1 MEPTYESE
9 TTEENTLTEENL
21 FDESELESSE
31 EVESSVEYDE
41 EDSVSVSENEIETE
55 SGMES
60 VPGNESESSVEE
72 SYSTYFGYR
81 VYYNLSGYPYYFD
94 ENGKRQYI
102 SDVENILGPGE
113 EFPEE
118 STEDV
123 FDDVVISG
131 SDTEALILS
140 INQQTE
146 VIQKGDAAI
155 CAGLG
160 ILIGILLIQGF
171 RLRRI

>member
-9 TTEENTLTEENL
+9 TTEEIMSTEENL
-21 FDESELESSE
+21 FDESEFESSE

-55 SGMES
+55 
-60 VPGNESESSVEE
+60 VSSDLDEE
-72 SYSTYFGYR
+72 ETAT
-81 VYYNLSGYPYYFD
+81 D
-94 ENGKRQYI
+94 EYAFYG
-102 SDVENILGPGE
+102 DM
-113 EFPEE
+113 
-118 STEDV
+118 
-123 FDDVVISG
+123 ISG
-131 SDTEALILS
+131 ADTEALILS

>member
-1 MEPTYESE
+1 MESTYEPE
-9 TTEENTLTEENL
+9 TTEEITSTEEDVY
-21 FDESELESSE
+21 DEPESDAPE
-31 EVESSVEYDE
+31 EVESAVEYDE

-55 SGMES
+55 VNSDPDEEETTTDEYAFYADMMSGA
-60 VPGNESESSVEE
+60 
-72 SYSTYFGYR
+72 
-81 VYYNLSGYPYYFD
+81 D
-94 ENGKRQYI
+94 A
-102 SDVENILGPGE
+102 
-113 EFPEE
+113 
-118 STEDV
+118 
-123 FDDVVISG
+123 
-131 SDTEALILS
+131 EALILS

>member
-1 MEPTYESE
+1 MESTYELE
-9 TTEENTLTEENL
+9 TMEEITSTEEDVY
-21 FDESELESSE
+21 DEPELDASE
-31 EVESSVEYDE
+31 EIESSVEYDE

-55 SGMES
+55 VNSD
-60 VPGNESESSVEE
+60 P
-72 SYSTYFGYR
+72 
-81 VYYNLSGYPYYFD
+81 D
-94 ENGKRQYI
+94 EKEAATDEYAFYG
-102 SDVENILGPGE
+102 DM
-113 EFPEE
+113 
-118 STEDV
+118 
-123 FDDVVISG
+123 ISG
-131 SDTEALILS
+131 ADTEALILS